1 MAIYAM
7 LGMIVVAAV
16 FAAGAYWLVQNI
28 TFKQQPNP
36 YEYKVDSEGNDYV
49 KDNSDE

>member
-1 MAIYAM
+1 MAIYTM

-28 TFKQQPNP
+28 TFKKQPNP
-36 YEYKVDSEGNDYV
+36 YEYKTDENGNMSV
-49 KDNSDE
+49 KDNTNE